1 MITFKEHIELEEN
14 MAVGLIWTIIKDL
27 TKISYN
33 IAKFGVKSGGKLSSA
48 IHNRYNKQ
56 AIADR
61 KAEKAIKKADKL
73 TRYKNSKRALLKA
86 QDKIKKEQQRIKT
99 LNAVAKRRHKAE
111 IAKTTQQLKDFAKQL
126 KAAERRLPV

>member
-1 MITFKEHIELEEN
+1 MFITPHFVQIYW
-14 MAVGLIWTIIKDL
+14 VTIDIYRASH
-27 TKISYN
+27 ISYN
-33 IAKFGVKSGGKLSSA
+33 IAKFGVKSGGKLGSA

-73 TRYKNSKRALLKA
+73 TRYKDSKRALLKA

-99 LNAVAKRRHKAE
+99 LNAIEKRRHQAE

>member
-99 LNAVAKRRHKAE
+99 LNAVEKRRHKAE

-126 KAAERRLPV
+126 KAAEKRLPV

>member
-1 MITFKEHIELEEN
+1 MITFKEHRELEEN

-73 TRYKNSKRALLKA
+73 TRYKNSKIR
-86 QDKIKKEQQRIKT
+86 
-99 LNAVAKRRHKAE
+99 
-111 IAKTTQQLKDFAKQL
+111 
-126 KAAERRLPV
+126 

>member
-99 LNAVAKRRHKAE
+99 LNAVEKRRHQAE
-111 IAKTTQQLKDFAKQL
+111 IEKTMQQLKDFAKQL
-126 KAAERRLPV
+126 KAAEKRLPV

>member
-1 MITFKEHIELEEN
+1 MISFKEHIELEEN
-14 MAVGLIWTIIKDL
+14 MAVSLIWTIIKDL

-33 IAKFGVKSGGKLSSA
+33 IAKFGVKSGGKLGSA

-73 TRYKNSKRALLKA
+73 TRYKDSKRALLKA

-99 LNAVAKRRHKAE
+99 LNAVEKRRHQAE

>member
-1 MITFKEHIELEEN
+1 MITFKEHRELEEN

-99 LNAVAKRRHKAE
+99 LNAVEKRRHQAE
-111 IAKTTQQLKDFAKQL
+111 IEKTMQQLKDFAKQL
-126 KAAERRLPV
+126 KAAEKRLPV